1 MYRLVDDVA
10 LDVRE
15 RQLEL
20 ADAGLAVR
28 AGNRDLDGDKVWI
41 GSRIHSGQQ
50 TQRRLRHGD
59 VSVGGGAQGEAAAVD
74 CRSTAGAEQAA
85 EGR

>member
-50 TQRRLRHGD
+50 RRLRHGD